1 MALTEAEG
9 LLRIAIADLE
19 TAIASSDPKVFREGA
34 WGFWLQQS
42 VEKALKAWLVHRG
55 EVPPLTHDL
64 NRLLR
69 RLEGHE
75 VETDNLQS
83 LGQLTLFAVQVR
95 YDVDPQPL
103 GLDRAV
109 LNAKVRELLEN
120 VEEILQNG
128 AA

>member
-75 VETDNLQS
+75 VETENLQS

-95 YDVDPQPL
+95 YGVDPQPL

-109 LNAKVRELLEN
+109 FNAKVRELLEQ
-120 VEEILQNG
+120 VEEILRNG